1 MEFCHSHLST
11 SYLIIWPILS
21 IYTFICL
28 YVVGTLTR
36 SESHPSLRVLNHVWA
51 ERIILLGGGGST
63 VKEGIAYKNVN
74 MYTPGERDK
83 DEKWR
88 VCNNMNTMHGYFF
101 VEAVAM
107 KGEVYVISGDDHKSA
122 GTVEKFNYLNN
133 KWSVCANLPCKNMF
147 VSAAVVNDN
156 SIVVSGGLSQVSGE
170 FSSAMY
176 TLKHG
181 DGGVDEQW
189 IDAGK
194 LPKPRYGHASVFYEG
209 KVWIVGGQ
217 VEGQQSNTNSCLL
230 YNPST
235 FEFEDG
241 PSTKVERIWSRV
253 FVINKQLYVVGG
265 DTVSSKVFPSIEVYD
280 KINKVWKMVSYFPAP
295 RKLYASVASGTN
307 IYVFGGKDK
316 NYCNINSFDVYDVV
330 TDTWSRAIDNDDK
343 CSQIIGDRDHFH
355 GGHAVCI
362 SYA

>member
-1 MEFCHSHLST
+1 
-11 SYLIIWPILS
+11 
-21 IYTFICL
+21 
-28 YVVGTLTR
+28 
-36 SESHPSLRVLNHVWA
+36 
-51 ERIILLGGGGST
+51 
-63 VKEGIAYKNVN
+63 

-88 VCNNMNTMHGYFF
+88 VCNNMNMMHGYFF

-241 PSTKVERIWSRV
+241 PSTKVERIWSR
-253 FVINKQLYVVGG
+253 
-265 DTVSSKVFPSIEVYD
+265 
-280 KINKVWKMVSYFPAP
+280 
-295 RKLYASVASGTN
+295 
-307 IYVFGGKDK
+307 
-316 NYCNINSFDVYDVV
+316 
-330 TDTWSRAIDNDDK
+330 
-343 CSQIIGDRDHFH
+343 
-355 GGHAVCI
+355 
-362 SYA
+362 